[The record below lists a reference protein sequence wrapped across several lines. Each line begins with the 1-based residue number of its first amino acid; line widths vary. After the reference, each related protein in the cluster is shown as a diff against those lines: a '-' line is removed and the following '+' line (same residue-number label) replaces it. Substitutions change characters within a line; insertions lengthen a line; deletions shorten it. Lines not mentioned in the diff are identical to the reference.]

1 MDSAVAI
8 SEKGRSKGLGTLSA
22 DRAVGGAAVEPV
34 SDVGLAAHMEGLRV
48 ALASVVSGLDPDC
61 LTGRDAARLYRGF
74 AALEHLAVAGKTLL
88 APRIDTS
95 GFWREDGHRDA
106 SSLLATLEGVS
117 TGEARRTLVNGR
129 RLDELP
135 ATEDA
140 LRQGQLSAPKVTEL
154 TGAGVLDPSHE
165 AELLKGAGDEPL
177 AKVKERC
184 RRSRAASATADPL
197 AATRRIRAERHFS
210 SWIDPEGAFCY
221 QGKDTADR
229 GARILDHLGHAA
241 TCLRKSRRR
250 AAESAGGATTDPTP
264 ERALRA
270 DAFFALLTQ
279 QNVDPGESD
288 PGSAH
293 DQRIRPQARPS
304 SKGQAGRRSGGS
316 VAPAECACRQRGVP
330 GGPSDDSMD
339 IITRPPTCTMV
350 VRSDID
356 ALFRGHTLP
365 GEICEI
371 DGLGPSPVPMARD
384 LANDSVL
391 RVVFHKAGDIR
402 AVSHLGR
409 TINATLR
416 TALVFRDRTCV
427 IPGCEVDI
435 GLEIDH
441 VREFASGGPT
451 ELDNL
456 ALLCHHHHYLKT
468 YENWILERIGTDADG
483 TARWRFEPQPPFGR
497 EPDLGIDS
505 PEGRQQWNRR
515 NE

>member
-1 MDSAVAI
+1 MASAVVTA
-8 SEKGRSKGLGTLSA
+8 EKRSKTFGTSSA
-22 DRAVGGAAVEPV
+22 SRAGAEPTGRDR
-34 SDVGLAAHMEGLRV
+34 GLAARMEALRA
-48 ALASVVSGLDPDC
+48 ALAAVVSELDPDR
-61 LTGRDAARLYRGF
+61 LTGRDAATLYKSF
-74 AALEHLAVAGKTLL
+74 AAFEHFSVAGKTLL

-117 TGEARRTLVNGR
+117 TGQARTTLRNGQ

-140 LRQGQLSAPKVTEL
+140 LRQGQLSAPKITEL

-165 AELLKGAGDEPL
+165 AELLEGVGDEPL

-197 AATRRIRAERHFS
+197 AATRRIRADRHFS

-221 QGKDTADR
+221 QGRDTADR
-229 GARILDHLGHAA
+229 GARILDHLGHVAA
-241 TCLRKSRRR
+241 CLRKHRGED
-250 AAESAGGATTDPTP
+250 AESTGGSSAAPTP

-279 QNVDPGESD
+279 QDVDPGDSTGPD
-288 PGSAH
+288 VAQDRWPRPPGKQSPNRAV
-293 DQRIRPQARPS
+293 
-304 SKGQAGRRSGGS
+304 GGS
-316 VAPAECACRQRGVP
+316 PRPRGTPPSARCTCGQGGAP
-330 GGPSDDSMD
+330 GGPSGDSMD
-339 IITRPPTCTMV
+339 VVTRPPTCTMV
-350 VRSDID
+350 VRTDID
-356 ALFRGHTLP
+356 ALFRGHVRP

-371 DGLGPSPVPMARD
+371 DGMGPIPVPMARD
-384 LANDSVL
+384 LANDSIL
-391 RVVFHKAGDIR
+391 RVVFHRAGDIR

-416 TALVFRDRTCV
+416 TALLFRDRTCV
-427 IPGCEVDI
+427 VPGCEVDV

-441 VREFASGGPT
+441 VLEFAKGGPT
-451 ELDNL
+451 EIDNL

-468 YENWILERIGTDADG
+468 YEHWILERIGTDAAG
-483 TARWRFEPQPPFGR
+483 APKWRFEPQPPFGQ

-505 PEGRQQWNRR
+505 AEGRQQWNRR

>member
-1 MDSAVAI
+1 MASAVAT
-8 SEKGRSKGLGTLSA
+8 SEKSRSKTSGTPSA
-22 DRAVGGAAVEPV
+22 VRADAERTRR
-34 SDVGLAAHMEGLRV
+34 DVGLAARMEELRA
-48 ALASVVSGLDPDC
+48 ALAAVVSELDPHRFS
-61 LTGRDAARLYRGF
+61 GRDAAGLYKCF
-74 AALEHLAVAGKTLL
+74 AAFEHLSVAGKTLL

-117 TGEARRTLVNGR
+117 AGQARTTLLNGK

-135 ATEDA
+135 ATEDV
-140 LRQGQLSAPKVTEL
+140 LRQGRLSAPKIAEL

-165 AELLKGAGDEPL
+165 AELLEGVGDEPL

-184 RRSRAASATADPL
+184 RRSRAASASADPV
-197 AATRRIRAERHFS
+197 AATRRIRADRHFS

-221 QGKDTADR
+221 QGRDTADR
-229 GARILDHLGHAA
+229 GARILDHLGHVAG
-241 TCLRKSRRR
+241 CLRKNRRR
-250 AAESAGGATTDPTP
+250 GAESAGGSNTAPTP

-279 QNVDPGESD
+279 QNVDPDESPD
-288 PGSAH
+288 PGLAQ
-293 DQRIRPQARPS
+293 DRWTRPRRKPS
-304 SKGQAGRRSGGS
+304 PNREVGRRPGGPS
-316 VAPAECACRQRGVP
+316 TPAECTCRPGGAL
-330 GGPSDDSMD
+330 GGPSDDSVD
-339 IITRPPTCTMV
+339 IVTRPPTCTMV
-350 VRSDID
+350 VRADID

-371 DGLGPSPVPMARD
+371 DGMGPIPVLMARD
-384 LANDSVL
+384 LANDSML

-427 IPGCEVDI
+427 VPGCEVDV

-441 VREFASGGPT
+441 VHEFAKGGPT
-451 ELDNL
+451 EIDNL

-468 YENWILERIGTDADG
+468 YENWILERIGSDAEG
-483 TARWRFEPQPPFGR
+483 APKWRFEPQPPFGQ

-505 PEGRQQWNRR
+505 PEGRHRWNRR
-515 NE
+515 DE